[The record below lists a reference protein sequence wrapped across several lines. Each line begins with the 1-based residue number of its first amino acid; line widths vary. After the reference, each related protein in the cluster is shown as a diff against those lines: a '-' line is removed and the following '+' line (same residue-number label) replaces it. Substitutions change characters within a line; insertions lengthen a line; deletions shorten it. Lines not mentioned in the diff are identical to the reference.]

1 MAVFVPRLVVASSNA
16 GKLRELRSLLGD
28 FAAEIVP
35 QSALGIEPAEETQTS
50 FEGNAILKVRHA
62 ARLSGSPALADD
74 SGLEVD
80 ALGGRPGVYSA
91 RYAGSGASD
100 VDNNA
105 LLLEELAGVPEPRT
119 ARYRCAI
126 AFVRDAAELDPVIV
140 SASWEGRIAL
150 APCGAGGFGYDPLFL
165 VGAGTRTAA
174 QFATDEKNRVSH
186 RALALRGL
194 IERLR
199 GA

>member
-1 MAVFVPRLVVASSNA
+1 MVAFLLRLVVASSNA

-35 QSALGIEPAEETQTS
+35 QSALGIEPADETETS
-50 FEGNAILKVRHA
+50 FEGNALLKARHA
-62 ARLSGSPALADD
+62 AHRSGSPALADD

-91 RYAGSGASD
+91 RYAGPGASD
-100 VDNNA
+100 ADNNA
-105 LLLEELAGVPEPRT
+105 LLLRELAAVPEPRT

-126 AFVRDAAELDPVIV
+126 AFVREATESNPLIV
-140 SASWEGRIAL
+140 SASWDGRIASS
-150 APCGAGGFGYDPLFL
+150 PRGAGGFGYDPLFL
-165 VGAGTRTAA
+165 VGVGARTAA
-174 QFATDEKNRVSH
+174 EFGADEKNRVSH

-194 IERLR
+194 LERLGR
-199 GA
+199 A